1 MGKYAVFS
9 ESNSKLNK
17 EKSIYTIGL
26 GKKMKTVFNNS
37 MVCHIWANQSQDHG
51 RNSNNSLY
59 FENETI
65 YSYDSHFP
73 IAKIVDDYF
82 GHPTVLFNQASYS
95 NTTAKHQL
103 DCRRAIDSDKYN
115 DFTVL
120 TVNDYEENIPYY
132 IDLINKE
139 IESAKNS
146 KKGNYRDFND
156 TSESSAMQYIDR
168 AFSIDKTLTKY
179 LLAFNLTSDFQIDK
193 NLVKKIIQ
201 KKREIDKKRKTISP
215 YKKARARRLKIRRA
229 IINFI
234 NWNTDR
240 NPIRFDRYYNYGK
253 SYHALKRNQD
263 CINYQRTK
271 KAMPKIR
278 ESVKA
283 WLSNNDSEILRTIA
297 TEGLLNA
304 KGMKRNKLP
313 CLLRI
318 KGDLI
323 ETSQGANCPVKFAK
337 LIWLQVA
344 KCRALKTEW
353 TPNGKAINAGHFNV
367 NRIESTGNV
376 KIGCHN
382 IKYGFLKSIARQLN
396 FI

>member
-1 MGKYAVFS
+1 
-9 ESNSKLNK
+9 
-17 EKSIYTIGL
+17 
-26 GKKMKTVFNNS
+26 MKTVFNNS
-37 MVCHIWANQSQDHG
+37 MVCHVWANQSQEHG

-59 FENETI
+59 FENDTI
-65 YSYDSHFP
+65 YSYGRHFP

-82 GHPTVLFNQASYS
+82 GQPTVLFNQANYS
-95 NTTAKHQL
+95 NTTAKHQS
-103 DCRRAIDSDKYN
+103 DCHYAIDKEKYN
-115 DFTVL
+115 QFTVL
-120 TVNDYEENIPYY
+120 TVNDYKENIPYY

-168 AFSIDKTLTKY
+168 AYSIDKTLTKY

-193 NLVKKIIQ
+193 NLVKKIIER
-201 KKREIDKKRKTISP
+201 KREIDKKRKTISP
-215 YKKARARRLKIRRA
+215 YKKARQRRLKIRRA

-234 NWNTDR
+234 NWNTDKY
-240 NPIRFDRYYNYGK
+240 PFKYSYYN
-253 SYHALKRNQD
+253 NQNYSQYNRIKAN
-263 CINYQRTK
+263 INHQRIK

-283 WLSNNDSEILRTIA
+283 WLNNQDSKILRNIT
-297 TEGLLNA
+297 NQF
-304 KGMKRNKLP
+304 RDKLP

-318 KGDLI
+318 KGEII
-323 ETSQGANCPVKFAK
+323 ETSHGANCPVKFAK
-337 LIWLQVA
+337 IIWLQVA
-344 KCRALKTEW
+344 KCKALKTEW